1 MQNDNDIC
9 NDELSMEVEEHLSTD
24 KVLNRRKGNKLKLFN
39 IYTARVIGEWTDN
52 GLIAAAKLSIPGLQI
67 G

>member
-1 MQNDNDIC
+1 MK
-9 NDELSMEVEEHLSTD
+9 VEEHSSTD
-24 KVLNRRKGNKLKLFN
+24 KVQNRRKGNKLKLFN
-39 IYTARVIGEWTDN
+39 IYTARVVGEWTDN